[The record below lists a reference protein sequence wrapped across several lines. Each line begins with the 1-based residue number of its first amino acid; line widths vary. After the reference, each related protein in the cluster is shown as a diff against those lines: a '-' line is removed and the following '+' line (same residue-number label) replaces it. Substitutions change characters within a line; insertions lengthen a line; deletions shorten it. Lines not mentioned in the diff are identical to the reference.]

1 MIFVTVG
8 TQLPF
13 DRLLAAIDDW
23 AFANPGE
30 QIIAQTGVT
39 TVSSPRIDARPFVDG
54 STFRELVQQADVLVA
69 HAGMG
74 SILTA
79 VEFAKPVIVMPRRAD
94 LGEHRNDHQL
104 ATVQNLAHLS
114 NLEIVQD
121 AQTLSSVLDKQLGAG
136 PLEKLREGISDG
148 HRRLVGEI
156 SNFIAGGS
164 LGGTLTF
171 GEA

>member
-13 DRLLAAIDDW
+13 DRLLNAVDGW
-23 AFANPGE
+23 ALANPGQ

-39 TVSSPRIDARPFVDG
+39 EIASSRIDARPFVDVA
-54 STFRELVQQADVLVA
+54 TFKALSEQSDVIVA

-79 VEFAKPVIVMPRRAD
+79 IELAKPVIIMPRRAE

-104 ATVQNLAHLS
+104 ATAENLAHLG
-114 NLEIVQD
+114 NLRIAND
-121 AQTLSSVLDKQLGAG
+121 ATELGEALEAVLSTG
-136 PLEKLREGISDG
+136 PLEKLKHDISEG

-156 SNFIAGGS
+156 RNFISGAP
-164 LGGTLTF
+164 LGAAQPIGAF
-171 GEA
+171 